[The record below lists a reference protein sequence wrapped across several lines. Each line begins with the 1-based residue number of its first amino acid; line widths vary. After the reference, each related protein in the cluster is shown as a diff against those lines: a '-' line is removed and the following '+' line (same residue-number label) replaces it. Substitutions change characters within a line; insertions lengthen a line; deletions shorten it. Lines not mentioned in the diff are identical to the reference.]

1 MSEFKDEAFLKYV
14 ITAIVSNPD
23 SIQITRKV
31 DEMGVLLTLKVAQE
45 DVSKV
50 IGREGQIA
58 KAIRLLLKA
67 VGYTDKV
74 RATLKI
80 DAPQLSGR
88 RENNREDT
96 RTESKEN

>member
-14 ITAIVSNPD
+14 VTAIVSNPD
-23 SIQITRKV
+23 SIEITRKV

-67 VGYTDKV
+67 VGYTDQV

-80 DAPQLSGR
+80 DAPQLGDR
-88 RENNREDT
+88 RDSRREDT
-96 RTESKEN
+96 RTERKDN

>member
-1 MSEFKDEAFLKYV
+1 MTEKFKDEAFLEYV
-14 ITAIVSNPD
+14 ITSIVSNPD
-23 SIQITRKV
+23 AIVIDRKV

-50 IGREGQIA
+50 IGRDGQIA
-58 KAIRLLLKA
+58 KAIRLLLKS

-80 DAPQLSGR
+80 DAPQIGNR
-88 RENNREDT
+88 REREE
-96 RTESKEN
+96 RTEE